1 MKKFL
6 SLVLALVMTMSLVTI
21 SAGATE
27 FKDLGDVN
35 SIEHKEAVELFNKIG
50 IITGYEDGSFHPEK
64 TLTREQ
70 AAKIIAIMALG
81 NDAAS
86 KLGAEKAPF
95 PDVPATSQ
103 FAGYIG
109 YCVSAGIIDGYRDG
123 TFKPK
128 NTLTGY
134 QFAKMLLGVVGYG
147 VNDEYVGNNWA
158 LNVARDGATTG
169 LFDKATVTAGLIDR
183 DNATQIAFNALT
195 MPLVAWSELLG
206 TYSMYYFS
214 LGSQTLLGTL
224 AKNIF
229 GLTETANKVDA
240 YGYNTTAWRQNGKI
254 ITDYYVRDKI
264 LGTETDSSL
273 TKNQIYNAYSWDETG
288 TVEVIYNNKVATTL
302 TPKTDL
308 KGFADKYIQ
317 KGYTVNFVD
326 VKEQLVKDGPW
337 VFDGNVEKIVISA
350 PALAEVTAVKA
361 ATSSANRSITLKV
374 YDETG
379 VLSVSGVETENFAK
393 GDYILVTPDY
403 KEVGATT
410 ATAAY
415 KEPAAMTAAQSFD
428 GKVSAF
434 YNNSTTPAYKN
445 DGSVTV
451 DGTKYNYNFIFA
463 GTYALGQDLSRSST
477 YTLNK
482 GTYTFYLDNVG
493 NVIGV
498 KVKDDAVSD
507 YAYIIAVGEDSFK
520 NNNIVK
526 VLTSEGKIATYTV
539 SDKSATEAYEGKLSD
554 AYGAG
559 KGDWNQD
566 TSTGPNKGDTHAQ
579 PGEIWSY
586 SINSDNQIVL
596 DKLTGSYSQVA
607 YNDGKNGNI
616 THVTSNDIA
625 ASSTASFTKGYSVIT
640 YGSGK
645 VAYATDTTVFVYY
658 DANGNVTTFTGKSNA
673 PTMSSAK
680 ASIVVKNTDG
690 TPYATFVVVNEKPV
704 NSVGSNYFY
713 VLTGNNP
720 FGEGLDVNGN
730 KVYYYKVI
738 KDGAQVNIALDAKV
752 VVGMPYKYGY
762 TADKFAGDSANSVEA
777 GVYNTDT
784 MTSGTIG
791 STASA
796 DYKAG
801 VQIGVSS
808 NDNVI
813 VTPNNDD
820 QFVISADTKI
830 TDLTESPAVENASF
844 KVGDTVTI
852 VYKTVSGLQVADA
865 VYITSHSGALTPSK
879 TISNASDL
887 KAERDGVYVL
897 SAKPSDISGDIAGNI
912 EDNLFFKYTAKT
924 ASTVVTLIIDNEA
937 TYKETFTPTDTAGH
951 FFYVQVTGTIVGNA
965 GTGTL
970 KTTAL
975 PTGTHTYTI
984 KDANGVLLMGGSFVI
999 G

>member
-27 FKDLGDVN
+27 FKDLTDVD

-50 IITGYEDGSFHPEK
+50 IISGYEDGSFGPEK
-64 TLTREQ
+64 TITREQ

-109 YCVSAGIIDGYRDG
+109 YCVSTGIIDGYRDG

-128 NTLTGY
+128 GTLTGY

-169 LFDKATVTAGLIDR
+169 LFDDATVTAGLIDR
-183 DNATQIAFNALT
+183 DNATQIAFNALN
-195 MPLVAWSELLG
+195 MNLVAWSELLG
-206 TYSMYYFS
+206 TYSQYYFQA
-214 LGSQTLLGTL
+214 GSQTLLGTL

-229 GLTETANKVDA
+229 GLTQTANKVDA

-254 ITDYYVRDKI
+254 ITGYYVRDKI

-273 TKNQIYNAYSWDETG
+273 TKNQIYNAYSWNENTQ
-288 TVEVIYNNKVATTL
+288 TPAQSVEVIYNNQAVTYIN
-302 TPKTDL
+302 PKTAL
-308 KGFADKYIQ
+308 KGDGDKYIQ
-317 KGYTVNFVD
+317 KGWTVNFVD
-326 VKEQLVKDGPW
+326 VAENGI
-337 VFDGNVEKIVISA
+337 FDGDVEKIVISA

-361 ATSSANRSITLKV
+361 ATSSANRSVTLKV

-379 VLSVSGVETENFAK
+379 VLSVAGVETENFAK

-403 KEVGATT
+403 KEVGTTT

-434 YNNSTTPAYKN
+434 YNNTTGKN

-507 YAYIIAVGEDSFK
+507 YAYIIAVGHDSFGK
-520 NNNIVK
+520 NNIVK

-539 SDKSATEAYEGKLSD
+539 ASTSAPEAYDGKAAD
-554 AYGAG
+554 G
-559 KGDWNQD
+559 GDWGKASN
-566 TSTGPNKGDTHAQ
+566 TTYAQ

-596 DKLTGSYSQVA
+596 DKLTGNYSQVA
-607 YNDGKNGNI
+607 YNDAAAAQNSSINHGDTTI
-616 THVTSNDIA
+616 TAN
-625 ASSTASFTKGYSVIT
+625 STATFTKGYSVIT
-640 YGSGK
+640 YNTNK

-673 PTMSSAK
+673 PSMTGAK

-730 KVYYYKVI
+730 KIYYYKVI
-738 KDGAQVNIALDAKV
+738 KDGAQVNIALDSKV
-752 VVGMPYKYGY
+752 ASLGAPYKYGY

-777 GVYNTDT
+777 GVYNADA
-784 MTSGTIG
+784 MAAGTIG
-791 STASA
+791 TADSTK

-813 VTPNNDD
+813 VTPNNND
-820 QFVISADTKI
+820 QFVIGAETKI

-865 VYITSHSGALTPSK
+865 VYITSRPNIATSTVTTTTSTATTGSADIKLLS
-879 TISNASDL
+879 
-887 KAERDGVYVL
+887 DGVYKL
-897 SAKPSDISGDIAGNI
+897 TTMPGSGSDLNGDIGGTI
-912 EDNLFFKYTAKT
+912 GDNLFFKFTSVDTA
-924 ASTVVTLIIDNEA
+924 AVTLTIDS
-937 TYKETFTPTDTAGH
+937 TSVYTETTGSMAPGAH
-951 FFYVQVTGTIVGNA
+951 FFYVQVTGTFSGGNA
-965 GTGTL
+965 GSGSL
-970 KTTAL
+970 GKPSNTAL
-975 PTGTHTYTI
+975 TAGVHTYSI
-984 KDANGVLLMGGSFVI
+984 VDANGNVLMAGSFTI
-999 G
+999 

>member
-6 SLVLALVMTMSLVTI
+6 SLVLALVMTMSLFTI
-21 SAGATE
+21 TAGATE
-27 FKDLGDVN
+27 FKDLTDVN

-50 IITGYEDGSFHPEK
+50 IISGYEDGSFGPEK
-64 TLTREQ
+64 TITREQ

-109 YCVSAGIIDGYRDG
+109 YCASTGIIDGYKDG

-128 NTLTGY
+128 GTLTGY

-169 LFDKATVTAGLIDR
+169 LFDNAVVTAGLINR

-214 LGSQTLLGTL
+214 FGSQTLLGTL

-288 TVEVIYNNKVATTL
+288 TVDVIYNNKVATTL

-308 KGFADKYIQ
+308 KGLADKYIQ

-326 VKEQLVKDGPW
+326 VKENINGIMQ
-337 VFDGNVEKIVISA
+337 FDGNVEKIVISA

-415 KEPAAMTAAQSFD
+415 KEPAAMTAAQTFD

-434 YNNSTTPAYKN
+434 YNNTTGKN

-507 YAYIIAVGEDSFK
+507 YAYIIAVGHDAFSK
-520 NNNIVK
+520 YNTVK

-539 SDKSATEAYEGKLSD
+539 ASTSATEAYDGKAADS
-554 AYGAG
+554 
-559 KGDWNQD
+559 GDWGK
-566 TSTGPNKGDTHAQ
+566 TSNDSHAQ
-579 PGEIWSY
+579 AGEIWSY

-607 YNDGKNGNI
+607 YNDGASAQTATINHGNTTI
-616 THVTSNDIA
+616 TAD
-625 ASSTASFTKGYSVIT
+625 STASFTKGYSVIT
-640 YGSGK
+640 YNTNK

-673 PTMSSAK
+673 PTMSRAK

-690 TPYATFVVVNEKPV
+690 TPYATFVVVNAKPV

-730 KVYYYKVI
+730 KIYYYKVI

-752 VVGMPYKYGY
+752 NTLGVPYKYGY

-777 GVYNTDT
+777 GVYNADS
-784 MTSGTIG
+784 MAVGTVG
-791 STASA
+791 TADSTK

-813 VTPNNDD
+813 VTPNNND
-820 QFVISADTKI
+820 QFVIGAETKI

-865 VYITSHSGALTPSK
+865 VYITSRPNIATSTVTSHTNTAATGSADIKLLS
-879 TISNASDL
+879 
-887 KAERDGVYVL
+887 DGVYKL
-897 SAKPSDISGDIAGNI
+897 DTAITSGDLNGTIGGNI
-912 EDNLFFKYTAKT
+912 TDNLFFKFTSVDTA
-924 ASTVVTLIIDNEA
+924 AVTLTIDS
-937 TYKETFTPTDTAGH
+937 TSVYTETTGSFAPGAH
-951 FFYVQVTGTIVGNA
+951 FFYVQVTGTISGNA

-970 KTTAL
+970 KNTAL
-975 PTGTHTYTI
+975 SSGVHTYSI
-984 KDANGVLLMGGSFVI
+984 VDAKGTVLMAGSFTI
-999 G
+999 